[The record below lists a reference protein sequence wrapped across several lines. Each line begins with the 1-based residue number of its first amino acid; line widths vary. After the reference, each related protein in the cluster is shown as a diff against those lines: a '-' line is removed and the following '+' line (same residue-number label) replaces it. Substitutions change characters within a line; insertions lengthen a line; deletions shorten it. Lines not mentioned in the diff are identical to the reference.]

1 MRLVLIILYI
11 LVSASG
17 YAQSHTLTEPA
28 DSRVKL
34 YLDCDDC
41 NSTFFRRNL
50 AFVDFVRDAKLAD
63 IHVFVTE
70 QRTGGNGTEYGL
82 NFIGVNQYS
91 DLQYRLETVSP
102 QDETDILKW
111 ERLLKI
117 VDIGLLPYVSRTA
130 EIDRIEITHDVDMAP
145 IQESI
150 DPWNYWVFRLELST
164 EFDAE
169 ESKNDYSLDNAI
181 RVDRIMEM
189 VKFRS
194 KLSYDLDKEIYNDQN
209 ETIETKREEA
219 EFETELV
226 YSLNPRWSAGFFSE
240 ISKSSYLNLSMAAS
254 MGPAIEYNIFP
265 WDKSDRKVF
274 TIGYHLRANYFTY
287 NELTIYDKLDEWR
300 ASQALELSFMLR
312 QPWGEIENSL
322 EASHYFHDYSKNRFS
337 LETDISVNILKG
349 LSLFMELETE
359 LIHDQLY
366 LPAGETTREEILLK
380 QRKLATNFEIS
391 AELGVRFTFGSVY
404 NNIVNQR
411 L

>member
-1 MRLVLIILYI
+1 
-11 LVSASG
+11 
-17 YAQSHTLTEPA
+17 
-28 DSRVKL
+28 
-34 YLDCDDC
+34 
-41 NSTFFRRNL
+41 
-50 AFVDFVRDAKLAD
+50 
-63 IHVFVTE
+63 
-70 QRTGGNGTEYGL
+70 
-82 NFIGVNQYS
+82 
-91 DLQYRLETVSP
+91 
-102 QDETDILKW
+102 
-111 ERLLKI
+111 
-117 VDIGLLPYVSRTA
+117 
-130 EIDRIEITHDVDMAP
+130 
-145 IQESI
+145 
-150 DPWNYWVFRLELST
+150 
-164 EFDAE
+164 
-169 ESKNDYSLDNAI
+169 
-181 RVDRIMEM
+181 
-189 VKFRS
+189 
-194 KLSYDLDKEIYNDQN
+194 
-209 ETIETKREEA
+209 
-219 EFETELV
+219 
-226 YSLNPRWSAGFFSE
+226 
-240 ISKSSYLNLSMAAS
+240 MAAS